1 MYAISLTENAELRML
16 EPWQNAEFLAHIDRA
31 RANTDPWI
39 PWASRSTDLES
50 ARATLQKFA
59 DKQAADAGRI
69 YGIWRDGVLIGGV
82 MFVQF
87 DAEAGTC
94 EIGVWAEPA
103 GEGHGLISAS
113 VRQLIAYAFGE
124 RGIHRIEWWNSAGNT
139 RSRAVAQRMGMHLDG
154 TLREQSLYKGVR
166 HDMEIW
172 SLLAHEWRGDQGR
185 SGVAKGDQGQD
196 AA

>member
-1 MYAISLTENAELRML
+1 MYAISLTENAELRVL

-69 YGIWRDGVLIGGV
+69 YGIWRDNVLIGGV
-82 MFVQF
+82 MFVRF

-113 VRQLIAYAFGE
+113 VRHLIAYAFGE
-124 RGIHRIEWWNSAGNT
+124 RGIHRVEWWNSAGNA

-172 SLLAHEWRGDQGR
+172 SLLAHEWRATRSDQ
-185 SGVAKGDQGQD
+185 DQDQDQD

>member
-16 EPWQNAEFLAHIDRA
+16 EPWQDAEFLAHIDRA

-39 PWASRSTDLES
+39 PWASRSTDLDS
-50 ARATLQKFA
+50 ARATLQNYA

-82 MFVQF
+82 MFVHF
-87 DAEAGTC
+87 DAERGNC

-103 GEGHGLISAS
+103 GEGNGLISAS
-113 VRQLIAYAFGE
+113 VRHLIAYAFGE
-124 RGIHRIEWWNSAGNT
+124 RGMHRVEWWNSTGNA

-154 TLREQSLYKGVR
+154 TLREQSLYNGVR

-172 SLLAHEWRGDQGR
+172 SLLAHEWRR
-185 SGVAKGDQGQD
+185 EQD
-196 AA
+196 TA

>member
-1 MYAISLTENAELRML
+1 MYAIPLTENAELRML
-16 EPWQNAEFLAHIDRA
+16 EPWQDAEFLAHIDRA
-31 RANTDPWI
+31 RAHTDPWI

-50 ARATLQKFA
+50 ARTTLQNFA
-59 DKQAADAGRI
+59 DKQAADSGRI
-69 YGIWRDGVLIGGV
+69 YGIWRDGILIGGV

-87 DAEAGTC
+87 DAKRGNC

-113 VRQLIAYAFGE
+113 VRHLITYAFGE
-124 RGIHRIEWWNSAGNT
+124 RGMHRVEWWNSAGNT

-154 TLREQSLYKGVR
+154 TLREQSLYQGVR

-172 SLLAHEWRGDQGR
+172 SLLAHEWQG
-185 SGVAKGDQGQD
+185 GPD